1 MSIIIRTQP
10 PLLTP
15 VYNPMIIACDSTNQT
30 QESFSFVADI
40 KARGTT
46 VTRMKVPVNPQG
58 YGVFDIQRHIENSVS
73 FDFNPNQNYFS
84 VATQSMATYSVS
96 FSEEYR
102 YFFNFYDNTFL
113 PGGKV
118 GFVSFIQTSPLDNI
132 PLLSVDQQIVV
143 EQTDTTPTNPS
154 YNGIATITGI
164 TYSNAYDGN
173 DRWLIE
179 TDVNYG
185 VSSPVEGG
193 KISLANFE
201 LTTVGVT
208 ASITEQDAFN
218 GVLSFLDEQTWDYT
232 DYMATSTSP
241 YGEFLTNTPDGYE
254 LDINDRMWL
263 NLYQRTNSSTNFLY
277 IQTNNGTY
285 SVTNTFNTP
294 ATIDQQRL
302 LRVGVG
308 PYQLTNA
315 TASISVISGTLPII
329 TSTTKEIS
337 IYTKNAGGFQTIATK
352 TFKIKDK
359 CSKYEKIQLVFLDKL
374 GSFIPFTF
382 ELVNKHNLSITRAEY
397 QQHYGQYAPASNN
410 WKYNTWDRGK
420 KSLDTQVVES
430 YTINSNWVNQSTSDY
445 LMELFTSPEVYW
457 IKENGTTIAISITSN
472 QTERKQTINDQ
483 IINYQLTFE
492 ISNKNNQ
499 QRG

>member
-1 MSIIIRTQP
+1 MAITIRTQP

-15 VYNPMIIACDSTNQT
+15 VYNPMIIAATSSNQSE
-30 QESFSFVADI
+30 ESFSFVADI
-40 KARGTT
+40 RARGTL
-46 VTRMKVPVNPQG
+46 VTRMKVPVNPEG
-58 YGVFDIQRHIENSVS
+58 FGVFDIQRHIENSVS
-73 FDFNPNQNYFS
+73 YDFNPSVNYFA
-84 VATQSMATYSVS
+84 VATQSMATYSVQ
-96 FSEEYR
+96 FSEEFR

-118 GFVSFIQTSPLDNI
+118 GFIGFLGGTQPLF
-132 PLLSVDQQIVV
+132 SVDQEIVID
-143 EQTDTTPTNPS
+143 QTATTPTNPS
-154 YNGIATITGI
+154 YDGIAKITGI
-164 TYSNAYDGN
+164 TQSNILGDGL
-173 DRWLIE
+173 RWSIN
-179 TDVNYG
+179 TDKDYG

-193 KISLANFE
+193 KISLANFQ
-201 LTTVGVT
+201 LTTVSVT
-208 ASITEQDAFN
+208 ASIPESDAFN
-218 GVLSFLDEQTWDYT
+218 GVLSFLDEQTWNYT
-232 DYMATSTSP
+232 NYMATSTAP
-241 YGEFLTNTPDGYE
+241 FGKFLTSAPDGYE

-263 NLYQRTNSSTNFLY
+263 NLYQRTNSSTNFLE
-277 IQTNNGTY
+277 IETNNGTY
-285 SVTNTFNTP
+285 RVTNTFNTP

-308 PYQLTNA
+308 PYQLTTA
-315 TASISVISGTLPII
+315 TSSLTVVSGTLPVI
-329 TSTTKEIS
+329 TSTTKEIK
-337 IYTKNAGGFQTIATK
+337 ILTKNAGGTQTIATK
-352 TFKIKDK
+352 TFKVKDK

-382 ELVNKHNLSITRAEY
+382 ELVNKHNLNITRADY

-457 IKENGTTIAISITSN
+457 IKENGITIAISITSN

-483 IINYQLTFE
+483 IINYQITFE
-492 ISNKNNQ
+492 VSNKNNQ